1 MAPPQRRRPI
11 LPGVPR
17 AISRCPN
24 CREPVSQ
31 FAAGCAVCG
40 TDLRPARA
48 ELEARRARRPQLPGG
63 APRLGDDA
71 LRIGVT
77 VLAAAFSPLMGA
89 VLAGYFAYDA
99 ERDGRALTRNVMIGL
114 LALSLVGL
122 VAYAQI
128 WGGLF
133 FGI

>member
-1 MAPPQRRRPI
+1 VNGAS
-11 LPGVPR
+11 LPFRFVPR
-17 AISRCPN
+17 SISRCPK

-40 TDLRPARA
+40 TDLQAARA
-48 ELEARRARRPQLPGG
+48 ELAERRTRRPHLPGG
-63 APRLGDDA
+63 VPRLGDDA
-71 LRIGVT
+71 IRIGVT
-77 VLAAAFSPLMGA
+77 VLAALFSPLMGA
-89 VLAGYFAYDA
+89 LLAGYFAYDA
-99 ERDGRALTRNVMIGL
+99 DRDGRVPTRNLMIL
-114 LALSLVGL
+114 LLGLSLVGL

>member
-1 MAPPQRRRPI
+1 M
-11 LPGVPR
+11 PR
-17 AISRCPN
+17 SISRCPK

-40 TDLRPARA
+40 TDLQAARA
-48 ELEARRARRPQLPGG
+48 ELAERRTRRPQLPGG
-63 APRLGDDA
+63 LPRVGDDA
-71 LRIGVT
+71 IRIGVT
-77 VLAAAFSPLMGA
+77 VLAALFSPLMGA
-89 VLAGYFAYDA
+89 LLAGWFAYDA
-99 ERDGRALTRNVMIGL
+99 DRDGRLPTRNLMIL
-114 LALSLVGL
+114 LLGFSLVGL

>member
-1 MAPPQRRRPI
+1 M
-11 LPGVPR
+11 PR
-17 AISRCPN
+17 AISRCPK
-24 CREPVSQ
+24 CRQPVSQ

-40 TDLRPARA
+40 TDLQAARA
-48 ELEARRARRPQLPGG
+48 ELAERRANRPRLPGV
-63 APRLGDDA
+63 PRLGDDA

-77 VLAAAFSPLMGA
+77 VLAALFSPLMGA
-89 VLAGYFAYDA
+89 LLAGYFAYDA
-99 ERDGRALTRNVMIGL
+99 DRDGRAPTRNLMIL
-114 LALSLVGL
+114 LLGFSLVGL

>member
-1 MAPPQRRRPI
+1 VT
-11 LPGVPR
+11 GVPR
-17 AISRCPN
+17 AISRCPK

-40 TDLRPARA
+40 TDLQAARA
-48 ELEARRARRPQLPGG
+48 ELGARRAKRPHLPG
-63 APRLGDDA
+63 AVPRLGDDA
-71 LRIGVT
+71 VRIGVT
-77 VLAAAFSPLMGA
+77 VLAALFSPLMGA
-89 VLAGYFAYDA
+89 LLAAYFAYDA
-99 ERDGRALTRNVMIGL
+99 DRDGRTATRNLMIAL
-114 LALSLVGL
+114 LGFSLVGL

>member
-1 MAPPQRRRPI
+1 VARS
-11 LPGVPR
+11 
-17 AISRCPN
+17 ISRCPK

-40 TDLRPARA
+40 TDLQAARA
-48 ELEARRARRPQLPGG
+48 ELQARRAKRPRLPGG
-63 APRLGDDA
+63 VPRLGDDA

-77 VLAAAFSPLMGA
+77 VLAALFSPLMGA
-89 VLAGYFAYDA
+89 ILAAYFAYDA
-99 ERDGRALTRNVMIGL
+99 DRDGRVATRNLMIVL
-114 LALSLVGL
+114 LGVSVVGL
-122 VAYAQI
+122 FAYMQL

>member
-1 MAPPQRRRPI
+1 
-11 LPGVPR
+11 
-17 AISRCPN
+17 
-24 CREPVSQ
+24 VSQ

-40 TDLRPARA
+40 TDLQAARA
-48 ELEARRARRPQLPGG
+48 ELAERRARRPRLPGG

-71 LRIGVT
+71 VRIGVT
-77 VLAAAFSPLMGA
+77 VLAALFSPLMGA
-89 VLAGYFAYDA
+89 LLAGWFAYDA
-99 ERDGRALTRNVMIGL
+99 DRDGRLPTRNLMLVL
-114 LALSLVGL
+114 LALSLLGL

>member
-1 MAPPQRRRPI
+1 
-11 LPGVPR
+11 VPR
-17 AISRCPN
+17 AISKCPK

-40 TDLRPARA
+40 TDLQAARA
-48 ELEARRARRPQLPGG
+48 EVAARRAKRPHLPG
-63 APRLGDDA
+63 AAVPRLGDDA

-77 VLAAAFSPLMGA
+77 VLAALFSPLMGA
-89 VLAGYFAYDA
+89 LLAGYFAYDA
-99 ERDGRALTRNVMIGL
+99 DRDGRVRTRNLMIL
-114 LALSLVGL
+114 LLGFSLVGL

>member
-1 MAPPQRRRPI
+1 LA
-11 LPGVPR
+11 LVPR
-17 AISRCPN
+17 SISRCPN

-40 TDLRPARA
+40 TDLQAARA
-48 ELEARRARRPQLPGG
+48 ELMERRAKRPHLPG
-63 APRLGDDA
+63 AVPRVSDDA

-77 VLAAAFSPLMGA
+77 VIGALFWPLMGA
-89 VLAGYFAYDA
+89 ALAAYFAYDA
-99 ERDGRALTRNVMIGL
+99 DRDGRTATRNLM
-114 LALSLVGL
+114 LALLGFSLVGL
-122 VAYAQI
+122 YFYTQL

>member
-1 MAPPQRRRPI
+1 MT
-11 LPGVPR
+11 GVPR

-40 TDLRPARA
+40 TDLQAARA
-48 ELEARRARRPQLPGG
+48 DLAERRAKRPHLPGG
-63 APRLGDDA
+63 VPRLGDDA

-77 VLAAAFSPLMGA
+77 VLAAIFSPLMGA
-89 VLAGYFAYDA
+89 LLAAYFAYDA
-99 ERDGRALTRNVMIGL
+99 DRDGRTPTRNLMIAL
-114 LALSLVGL
+114 LGFSLVGL

>member
-1 MAPPQRRRPI
+1 MPRSISKCPQ
-11 LPGVPR
+11 
-17 AISRCPN
+17 

-40 TDLRPARA
+40 TDLQAARA
-48 ELEARRARRPQLPGG
+48 ELAERRARRPHLPGG

-71 LRIGVT
+71 VRIGVT
-77 VLAAAFSPLMGA
+77 VLAVLFSPLMGA
-89 VLAGYFAYDA
+89 LLAGWFAYDA
-99 ERDGRALTRNVMIGL
+99 DRDGRVPTRNLMIL
-114 LALSLVGL
+114 LLGLSLVGL

>member
-1 MAPPQRRRPI
+1 VA
-11 LPGVPR
+11 GVQR

-40 TDLRPARA
+40 TDLRAARA
-48 ELEARRARRPQLPGG
+48 ELEARRARRPHLPGG
-63 APRLGDDA
+63 APRLGDDTV
-71 LRIGVT
+71 RFVVT
-77 VLAAAFSPLMGA
+77 VLAAVFSPLMGA
-89 VLAGYFAYDA
+89 LLAGYFAYDA
-99 ERDGRALTRNVMIGL
+99 DRNGRVLTRNLMIAL
-114 LALSLVGL
+114 LGFSLVGL

>member
-1 MAPPQRRRPI
+1 MNGAS
-11 LPGVPR
+11 LPFHLVPR
-17 AISRCPN
+17 SISRCPK

-40 TDLRPARA
+40 TDLQAARA
-48 ELEARRARRPQLPGG
+48 ELAERRARRPQLPG
-63 APRLGDDA
+63 AVPRLGDDA
-71 LRIGVT
+71 IRIGVT
-77 VLAAAFSPLMGA
+77 VLAALFSPLMGA
-89 VLAGYFAYDA
+89 LLAAYFAYDA
-99 ERDGRALTRNVMIGL
+99 DRDGRVPTRNLMIL
-114 LALSLVGL
+114 LLGLSLVGL

>member
-1 MAPPQRRRPI
+1 M
-11 LPGVPR
+11 PR
-17 AISRCPN
+17 SISRCPK

-40 TDLRPARA
+40 TDLQAARA
-48 ELEARRARRPQLPGG
+48 GLAERRARRPHLPGG
-63 APRLGDDA
+63 VPRLGDDA
-71 LRIGVT
+71 IRIGVT
-77 VLAAAFSPLMGA
+77 VLGALFSPLMGA
-89 VLAGYFAYDA
+89 LLAGWFAYDA
-99 ERDGRALTRNVMIGL
+99 DRDGRLPTRNLMIL
-114 LALSLVGL
+114 LLGFSLVGL

>member
-1 MAPPQRRRPI
+1 V
-11 LPGVPR
+11 GVVPR
-17 AISRCPN
+17 AISRCPK
-24 CREPVSQ
+24 CREPVGQ

-40 TDLRPARA
+40 TDLQAARA
-48 ELEARRARRPQLPGG
+48 ELAERRAKRPHLPEGG
-63 APRLGDDA
+63 VPRLGDDA

-77 VLAAAFSPLMGA
+77 VLAALFSPLMGA
-89 VLAGYFAYDA
+89 LLAGWFAYDA
-99 ERDGRALTRNVMIGL
+99 DRDGRARTRNLMIL
-114 LALSLVGL
+114 LLGFSLVGL

>member
-1 MAPPQRRRPI
+1 M
-11 LPGVPR
+11 PR
-17 AISRCPN
+17 SISRCPK

-40 TDLRPARA
+40 TDLQAARVELA
-48 ELEARRARRPQLPGG
+48 ERRARRPHLPGG
-63 APRLGDDA
+63 VPRVGDDA
-71 LRIGVT
+71 IRIGVT
-77 VLAAAFSPLMGA
+77 VLAALFSPLMGA
-89 VLAGYFAYDA
+89 LLAGWFAYDA
-99 ERDGRALTRNVMIGL
+99 DRDGRVPTRNLML
-114 LALSLVGL
+114 LLLGFSLVGL

>member
-1 MAPPQRRRPI
+1 
-11 LPGVPR
+11 VPR
-17 AISRCPN
+17 SISRCPK

-40 TDLRPARA
+40 TDLQAARA
-48 ELEARRARRPQLPGG
+48 ELAERSARRPQLPDRV
-63 APRLGDDA
+63 PRLGDDA
-71 LRIGVT
+71 IRIGVT
-77 VLAAAFSPLMGA
+77 VLAALFSPLMGA
-89 VLAGYFAYDA
+89 LLAGYFAYDA
-99 ERDGRALTRNVMIGL
+99 DRDGRVPTRNLMIL
-114 LALSLVGL
+114 LLGLSLVGL